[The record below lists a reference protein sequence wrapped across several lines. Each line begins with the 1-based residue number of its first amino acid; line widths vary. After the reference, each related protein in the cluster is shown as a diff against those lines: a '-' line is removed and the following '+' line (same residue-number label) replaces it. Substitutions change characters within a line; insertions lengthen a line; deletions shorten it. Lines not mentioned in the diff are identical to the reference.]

1 MRAALCCVRIRVHLV
16 LVLKQTAVTVGSETS
31 GFSEIIYGIYI
42 PTGLSLKKKKI
53 SSALLFY

>member
-42 PTGLSLKKKKI
+42 PTGLSLKKII